1 MTPRIWFSTL
11 GAPFLLMMQSGCGT
25 DVIAKISNTVRPQR
39 SSGRD
44 QEEDMSRLRP
54 PPEHHFVNRVGWLRE
69 PPCLGPMME
78 LSRPR
83 A

>member
-39 SSGRD
+39 SSK
-44 QEEDMSRLRP
+44 
-54 PPEHHFVNRVGWLRE
+54 
-69 PPCLGPMME
+69 
-78 LSRPR
+78 